1 MNACMMYGIHSLAL
15 CPSTSGTV
23 GTVLHPRSSSPSFST
38 IISNIFFAWFRF
50 SSFCGKKNMPTP
62 YSRSPPNEKPRVE
75 QALEKNLCDICNKI
89 PTPSPVLP
97 SASLPALCSRFSTIF
112 NAFSTVA
119 WDFSPLMF
127 TTAPI
132 PQLSCSKEERY
143 SPSSPM
149 TRSLL
154 CVIRLPFLYLFLFSV
169 LFCFPEKN
177 GGERFIP
184 RHSFWIALTILYFF
198 HPVKSKFNFYIIFYN
213 FSLLS

>member
-1 MNACMMYGIHSLAL
+1 M
-15 CPSTSGTV
+15 
-23 GTVLHPRSSSPSFST
+23 
-38 IISNIFFAWFRF
+38 ISNIFFAWFRF
-50 SSFCGKKNMPTP
+50 SSFCGKKNTPTP

-119 WDFSPLMF
+119 WDFSPLIF

-154 CVIRLPFLYLFLFSV
+154 CVIRLPFLYFPYFRLSFVFS
-169 LFCFPEKN
+169 EKN
-177 GGERFIP
+177 GGESFVP
-184 RHSFWIALTILYFF
+184 RRSFWIALTILYFF
-198 HPVKSKFNFYIIFYN
+198 RPVKSKFNFYIIFYI

>member
-1 MNACMMYGIHSLAL
+1 M
-15 CPSTSGTV
+15 
-23 GTVLHPRSSSPSFST
+23 
-38 IISNIFFAWFRF
+38 ISNIFFAWFRF
-50 SSFCGKKNMPTP
+50 SSFCGKKNTPTP

-119 WDFSPLMF
+119 WDFSPLIF

-154 CVIRLPFLYLFLFSV
+154 CVIRLPFLYLFLIFSSL
-169 LFCFPEKN
+169 LFSGKEWRGIF
-177 GGERFIP
+177 
-184 RHSFWIALTILYFF
+184 HSPPFSWIALTILYFF
-198 HPVKSKFNFYIIFYN
+198 RPVKSKFNFYIIFYI
-213 FSLLS
+213 FS

>member
-1 MNACMMYGIHSLAL
+1 M
-15 CPSTSGTV
+15 
-23 GTVLHPRSSSPSFST
+23 
-38 IISNIFFAWFRF
+38 ISNIFFAWFRF
-50 SSFCGKKNMPTP
+50 SSFCGKKNTPTP

-119 WDFSPLMF
+119 WDFSPLIF

-177 GGERFIP
+177 GGEHFIP
-184 RHSFWIALTILYFF
+184 RRSFWIALTILYFF